1 MTELPAEPATP
12 GEPQLQA
19 TRLPALARYWW
30 LTAVR
35 GLVALTLTLAVVVA
49 GRGASRLVTF
59 LGLYWM
65 VGGLVTLRFALA
77 VRPRRGARLGLVAGM
92 AAVAG
97 ALLVLLRDRLA
108 GLVQPDLLVEL
119 LGISALLTGVLRVLG
134 GFAVERQL
142 GRRWTIGGV
151 VLGTLEAALGGLL
164 LLSTDVDPDVLRP
177 VAASW
182 GVVSGTLLT
191 AEGLRLR
198 RFARTFR
205 S

>member
-1 MTELPAEPATP
+1 MELPAEPTMP
-12 GEPQLQA
+12 GEPQLEA
-19 TRLPALARYWW
+19 SRLPALARYWW

-35 GLVALTLTLAVVVA
+35 GLVALTLALAVVVA
-49 GRGASRLVTF
+49 GRGTARLVTF

-65 VGGLVTLRFALA
+65 AGGLITLRFALA
-77 VRPRRGARLGLVAGM
+77 VRPRRGARLGLIAGM

-119 LGISALLTGVLRVLG
+119 VGVSAVLTGVLRVLG
-134 GFAVERQL
+134 GFAAQKRL

-164 LLSTDVDPDVLRP
+164 LLSTEVDPDVVWP
-177 VAASW
+177 VAAAW
-182 GVVSGTLLT
+182 GVASGSLLM

-198 RFARTFR
+198 RLARTFR
-205 S
+205 P